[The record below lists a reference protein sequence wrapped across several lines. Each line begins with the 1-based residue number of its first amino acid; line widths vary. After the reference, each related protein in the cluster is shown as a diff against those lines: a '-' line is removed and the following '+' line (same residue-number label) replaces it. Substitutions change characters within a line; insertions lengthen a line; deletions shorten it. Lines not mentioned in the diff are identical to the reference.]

1 MQIIEKVWLSENTL
15 QIKNLPRVWY
25 RNAASDI
32 ISSIHSENVVLNSI
46 INVEAKNAHCLI
58 ELENYSPLSCRNGSF
73 TNFCKYLYSSIIL

>member
-46 INVEAKNAHCLI
+46 VNVEAKNVESIAIMRRPPHCDKSTL
-58 ELENYSPLSCRNGSF
+58 LNRTRKLLP
-73 TNFCKYLYSSIIL
+73 SIM